1 MDSET
6 EKSAGTGAADTKTL
20 RLYAPLTGRIFE
32 PDENGDMTDMYG
44 EILYG
49 SQMTEY
55 LDDISEFMERMQDV
69 PEEKERGL
77 MAYYDEPDG
86 VNEKVLSLKVKIE
99 CRDGELW
106 GVAECR
112 VRGELTPEE
121 LDALKQFT
129 LGEYSDGFGE
139 SAEQR
144 EIKIGDCELY
154 VSLWRDSDWSLQTE
168 EELFGPRYAK
178 GLPEMC
184 YSTLPDTGELVCIRR
199 GESGYFPSKESTD
212 IADYNRFLSRRHN
225 LALGVTSAQRR
236 AMEAGSVSGWDSPAA
251 DPKFYEA
258 QEKDGTRKSPGVRR
272 KTTAR

>member
-1 MDSET
+1 MDSKT
-6 EKSAGTGAADTKTL
+6 EKETGTGAEDTKAL
-20 RLYAPLTGRIFE
+20 RLCAPLTGRIFE

-49 SQMTEY
+49 SQMTGY
-55 LDDISEFMERMQDV
+55 LDDISELMERMQDV
-69 PEEKERGL
+69 PKEAERGL
-77 MAYYDEPDG
+77 MVYYDETDG
-86 VNEKVLSLKVKIE
+86 VNEKVHSVRAKVE

-112 VRGELTPEE
+112 VRGGLTPEE
-121 LDALKQFT
+121 LEALKQHTTGQF
-129 LGEYSDGFGE
+129 SDGFCE

-199 GESGYFPSKESTD
+199 GESGYFP
-212 IADYNRFLSRRHN
+212 
-225 LALGVTSAQRR
+225 
-236 AMEAGSVSGWDSPAA
+236 
-251 DPKFYEA
+251 
-258 QEKDGTRKSPGVRR
+258 
-272 KTTAR
+272 